1 MCLYGHVSQTHTH
14 THRNT
19 EREREREREREMKE
33 RFRFQIDYAA
43 NSSINFESN
52 QLCDQQY

>member
-1 MCLYGHVSQTHTH
+1 MDTCVTNSYTHTE
-14 THRNT
+14 T
-19 EREREREREREMKE
+19 ERDREREREMKE

-52 QLCDQQY
+52 QLCDQQYRD

>member
-1 MCLYGHVSQTHTH
+1 MFVWTRVSQTHTH
-14 THRNT
+14 TQKQRD
-19 EREREREREREMKE
+19 RETEREMKE
-33 RFRFQIDYAA
+33 RFRFQIDYAV

>member
-1 MCLYGHVSQTHTH
+1 MFVWTRVSQTHTH
-14 THRNT
+14 TQT
-19 EREREREREREMKE
+19 EREMKE
-33 RFRFQIDYAA
+33 RFRFQIDFAA

>member
-1 MCLYGHVSQTHTH
+1 MFVWTRVSQTHTH
-14 THRNT
+14 TQT
-19 EREREREREREMKE
+19 EREMKE

>member
-14 THRNT
+14 TQT
-19 EREREREREREMKE
+19 EREMKE